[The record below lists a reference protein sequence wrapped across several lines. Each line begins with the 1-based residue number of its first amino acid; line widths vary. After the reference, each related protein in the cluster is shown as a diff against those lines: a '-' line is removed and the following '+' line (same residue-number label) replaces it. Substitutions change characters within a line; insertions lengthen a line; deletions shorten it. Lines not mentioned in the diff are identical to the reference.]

1 LQQPAPI
8 PLNFD
13 LHTPLF
19 DGGHIAFTGC
29 DVPLRFEIQNWIMN
43 QSTIQRSVSVQGV
56 GLHTGKNVTLTF
68 KPAPVNHGYRFQR
81 IDLPEQPVIP
91 ADVKLV
97 ISTNRGTTLKSGE
110 AQVSTVEHVLS
121 ALSGMSIDNVLM
133 EIDGPE
139 MPIMDGTSMPFVE
152 ALLSVGKEM
161 LDAERDYFVVTEPV
175 SYKDEVT
182 GTELL
187 ALPSDSF
194 EATVMIDFSSRVLG
208 QQFAALTNMDQY
220 ISEIASCRTF
230 VFVHE
235 LEKLLEMGLIKGG
248 DMNNAIV
255 IADRKMEQEELDA
268 LAKKMGKPSIKVDS
282 EGVLNTVKL
291 HFQNEP
297 ARHKLLDVI
306 GDLALIGKPIKGKIV
321 ATKPGHT
328 ANVEFAKILKK
339 QLTEKRRLMG
349 IPRYDPDKEPVF
361 DSVQISK
368 MLPHRYPFLLVD
380 KIIEIGDQYVV
391 GVKNVTFNEGFF
403 QGHFPGN
410 PVFPGVLQIEAL
422 AQTGGI
428 LALQSVT
435 DAGNW
440 DTLFLKIENTKFKAK
455 VAPGDTLILKME
467 LLEPIRRGI
476 VHMQGTAYVGSKIV
490 SEGELTAQIIRRTK
504 DTGANGQ

>member
-1 LQQPAPI
+1 LSVEFLP
-8 PLNFD
+8 D
-13 LHTPLF
+13 LMKQF
-19 DGGHIAFTGC
+19 
-29 DVPLRFEIQNWIMN
+29 
-43 QSTIQRSVSVQGV
+43 TIQKPVSVQGV
-56 GLHTGKNVTLTF
+56 GLHTGKTVMFTF
-68 KPAPVNHGYRFQR
+68 KPATVNHGYRFQR
-81 IDLPEQPVIP
+81 VDLPDQPVIP

-97 ISTNRGTTLKSGE
+97 VSTNRGTTLRHGE

-121 ALSGMSIDNVLM
+121 ALTGLGLDNVLM

-152 ALLSVGKEM
+152 ALHHAGREE
-161 LDAERDYFVVTEPV
+161 LDAEREFFIVTEPIA
-175 SYKDEVT
+175 YKDEVT

-187 ALPSDSF
+187 ALPSDNF
-194 EATVMIDFSSRVLG
+194 EATVMIDFNSKVLG
-208 QQFAALTNMDQY
+208 QQFAALHNMEEY
-220 ISEIASCRTF
+220 VTEIAPCRTF

-248 DMNNAIV
+248 DLDNAIV
-255 IADRKMEQEELDA
+255 IADRKMDQDELDE
-268 LAKKMGKPSIKVDS
+268 LARKMGKQSVRVDS

-297 ARHKLLDVI
+297 ARHKLMDVI
-306 GDLALIGKPIKGKIV
+306 GDLALIGKPIRGKIV

-339 QLTEKRRLMG
+339 HLVEKRRLFG
-349 IPRYDPDKEPVF
+349 IPKFDPDKEPIF
-361 DSVQISK
+361 DVMQIAK

-380 KIIEIGDQYVV
+380 KVIELSDHHVV
-391 GVKNVTFNEGFF
+391 GIKNVTMNEPFF
-403 QGHFPGN
+403 QGHFPDN
-410 PVFPGVLQIEAL
+410 PVFPGVLQIEAM

-428 LALQSVT
+428 LALSGVS
-435 DAGNW
+435 DPGNW
-440 DTLFLKIENTKFKAK
+440 DTYFLKIDNAKFKAK
-455 VAPGDTLILKME
+455 VVPGDTLILKME

-504 DTGANGQ
+504 ENGSNGS